1 MKEKFGSLSKP
12 VEITITGENGSGK
25 AMLAGIISDRLIEL
39 GAKVTIK
46 IESSKNNEKQ
56 VTDTIN
62 IIREKKSDNSLHLT
76 DKEITIEIPME

>member
-12 VEITITGENGSGK
+12 VEITITGESGSGK

-46 IESSKNNEKQ
+46 IESSKNNQKQ
-56 VTDTIN
+56 VMDTID
-62 IIREKKSDNSLHLT
+62 IIREKKSDNSLHKFSKKDARSLA
-76 DKEITIEIPME
+76 